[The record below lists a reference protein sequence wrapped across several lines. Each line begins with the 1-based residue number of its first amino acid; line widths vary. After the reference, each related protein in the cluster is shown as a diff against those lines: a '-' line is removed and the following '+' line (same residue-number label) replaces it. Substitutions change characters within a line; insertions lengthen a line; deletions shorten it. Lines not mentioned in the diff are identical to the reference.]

1 VVWLERAKIGEEPL
15 GDLKVSVAFS
25 IFNPSK
31 HKSISFPKFYP
42 KCCLIIAETWR
53 AVGTPVLRLS
63 WKLFLV
69 DFSSLTANKNIG
81 GH

>member
-1 VVWLERAKIGEEPL
+1 LERAKIGEEPL

-42 KCCLIIAETWR
+42 KCCLIFVETWW
-53 AVGTPVLRLS
+53 AEGTTALRVS

-69 DFSSLTANKNIG
+69 DVSSHTAN
-81 GH
+81 